1 MYQINTGR
9 LLSEMSLKEVYIP
22 ENREKIYI
30 SGVEINRPGLQL
42 TGFYKHFV
50 PGRIQVVGDQEIEYL
65 ETLTEKERRKR
76 IENLFIYPIPAFIV
90 AHKMKVF
97 PEMIEFAKKYKR
109 LLLTTEIATSRFIR
123 KIIDYLE
130 VILAPKVTMHGV
142 LVEVFGM
149 GVLLKGKSG
158 VGKSETALELIK
170 RGHRLVAD
178 DAVEIKEIDG
188 SLQGTS
194 LKSIRHFMEIRG
206 IGILDIKRLYGFG
219 AVKNWE
225 LLDLVIELED
235 WVKDKEYERLGI
247 DDNMVDILGVNVP
260 IVTVPVRPGRNIAMI
275 IEVAV
280 RNTRQK
286 QFGYNAAEELD
297 RRIRADIMER
307 KGE

>member
-1 MYQINTGR
+1 MYQVNTEK
-9 LLSEMSLKEVYIP
+9 LLEDMSLTEVYKP
-22 ENREKIYI
+22 EHWDKIYI

-65 ETLTEKERRKR
+65 EILSEPERRKR

-130 VILAPKVTMHGV
+130 VILAPKITLHGV

-188 SLQGTS
+188 RLQGTS
-194 LKSIRHFMEIRG
+194 LETIRHFMEIRG

-219 AVKNWE
+219 AIKNWE

-235 WVKDKEYERLGI
+235 WDKEKEYERLGI
-247 DDNMVDILGVNVP
+247 DDNTIDILGVDIPV
-260 IVTVPVRPGRNIAMI
+260 VTVPVRPGRNLAMI

-297 RRIRADIMER
+297 RRIRADLMKR